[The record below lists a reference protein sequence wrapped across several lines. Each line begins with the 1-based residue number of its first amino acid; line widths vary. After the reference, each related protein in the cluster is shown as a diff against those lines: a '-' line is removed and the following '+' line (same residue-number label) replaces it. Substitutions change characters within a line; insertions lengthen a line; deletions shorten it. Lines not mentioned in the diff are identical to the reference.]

1 MASSCGAGLYVWP
14 FMSISCFVLLS
25 QFLSLSIYSSASSSF
40 VIAEEVLEI
49 KSRVC
54 AWSDSIPRQNP
65 SGLPA
70 DDDVVHSQNNTVLCK
85 GTGNCFGL
93 WGKEEDGEIRVLK
106 QGCWYH
112 TGESKECTQDECR
125 VTSPPSFARN
135 RTTRFCCCRS
145 DMCNTRFT
153 ENFTS
158 AIFEPTDASL
168 PLSYSLKYYK
178 EEIVV
183 IVLASLCFLAMV
195 VAAGF
200 LAFRVCTSNRKTGFH
215 SIGLIEAPQQESTF
229 DLDSLKLLQ
238 VIGHGRYS
246 SVLRG
251 SLDEQPVAVK
261 IVPTAYRHYYLNERD
276 VYRLP
281 LMEHE
286 ALARLVT
293 AEERLSPEGHHE
305 YLLILDYYPQ
315 GCLNSFLSHNT
326 CDWMTACKLAYS
338 MTKGLAFLHTEVQQ
352 NDKYKPAIAHRDFSS
367 RNVLVRADGSCVL
380 ADFGFAMR
388 LTGQR
393 PVRYGED
400 DAATL
405 NEVGT
410 VRYMAPEVLEG
421 AMNLHDCESALKQV
435 DVYALGLVF
444 WEVYMRCHELFPGEN
459 VPEYQM
465 PFQAEVGIQPTI
477 EDMHVLVSHEKQR
490 PLFPEAWKENSLA
503 VRSLK
508 ETMDDCWDQDAEAR
522 LTAQCAE
529 ERIAELL
536 LLWDRNRSVSPTVNT
551 MGHLPSTAT
560 QNERNMVN
568 TKRHPRL
575 GVCPELSSAFIEES
589 RAVPNGFQ
597 KNISENSGSFG
608 TMSLSVFDDR
618 AKNRN
623 SINYERQQAQA
634 RGLSPDTS
642 LTSLSASQTPVT
654 AGPVHIGDIMEG
666 MRSGTGPLQ
675 TSGIMQTTHPACLHL
690 TEEDLLCNKMDP
702 KEVDKN
708 LKESS
713 DENLTET
720 SSKQFSGLDLLAGS
734 APGLFYP
741 LFRFTAEAGST
752 LDLSLASSQTTS
764 AGSLAT
770 EVTQPLP
777 KQPNVPCRPNSLPVV
792 GPGNDLPCN
801 KCNLMQVETG
811 VAKIEQQQS
820 VEPQAVVFTT
830 NSGVVGNGSS
840 GANKDENV
848 LSPPKQEDDAGDPP
862 VVTSSAIGEVDMV
875 AANVSVTPSMLVP
888 RGNQPSSSPDGRP
901 SSQHS
906 SSDESQPLLKRSQME
921 RSEELA
927 KPAVQLNSNNSSN
940 NNNNNNNKAAAGN
953 ADRRCHKARGSAR
966 PLSLEIDMAVTLVDE
981 ASVLGKDSWFIVLYT
996 LWTFS
1001 YKALSIK

>member
-1 MASSCGAGLYVWP
+1 MASCFGAGHDRWP
-14 FMSISCFVLLS
+14 FMSISCFVFLS
-25 QFLSLSIYSSASSSF
+25 QFLSPSIYCSASSSF
-40 VIAEEVLEI
+40 VISEEVLEVE
-49 KSRVC
+49 SRVC
-54 AWSDSIPRQNP
+54 AWSDSKPPQNP
-65 SGLPA
+65 SGLPT
-70 DDDVVHSQNNTVLCK
+70 DDDVVYSQNNTVRCK

-168 PLSYSLKYYK
+168 PLSHSLKYYK

-183 IVLASLCFLAMV
+183 IVLASLCSLAMV

-200 LAFRVCTSNRKTGFH
+200 LAFRVCTSNRKAGFH
-215 SIGLIEAPQQESTF
+215 SIGLIEAPLQESTF
-229 DLDSLKLLQ
+229 DLDSLKLMQ

-286 ALARLVT
+286 SLARLVT

-315 GCLNSFLSHNT
+315 GCLNSFLSHNA

-393 PVRYGED
+393 PVRSGED
-400 DAATL
+400 DSATL

-465 PFQAEVGIQPTI
+465 PFQAEVGTQPTI
-477 EDMHVLVSHEKQR
+477 EDMQVLVSHEKQR
-490 PLFPEAWKENSLA
+490 PLFPDAWKENSLA

-508 ETMDDCWDQDAEAR
+508 ETMEDCWDQDAEAR

-551 MGHLPSTAT
+551 MSHLPSTAT
-560 QNERNMVN
+560 QNERQN
-568 TKRHPRL
+568 
-575 GVCPELSSAFIEES
+575 
-589 RAVPNGFQ
+589 
-597 KNISENSGSFG
+597 
-608 TMSLSVFDDR
+608 
-618 AKNRN
+618 
-623 SINYERQQAQA
+623 
-634 RGLSPDTS
+634 
-642 LTSLSASQTPVT
+642 
-654 AGPVHIGDIMEG
+654 
-666 MRSGTGPLQ
+666 
-675 TSGIMQTTHPACLHL
+675 
-690 TEEDLLCNKMDP
+690 
-702 KEVDKN
+702 
-708 LKESS
+708 
-713 DENLTET
+713 
-720 SSKQFSGLDLLAGS
+720 
-734 APGLFYP
+734 
-741 LFRFTAEAGST
+741 
-752 LDLSLASSQTTS
+752 
-764 AGSLAT
+764 
-770 EVTQPLP
+770 
-777 KQPNVPCRPNSLPVV
+777 
-792 GPGNDLPCN
+792 
-801 KCNLMQVETG
+801 
-811 VAKIEQQQS
+811 
-820 VEPQAVVFTT
+820 
-830 NSGVVGNGSS
+830 
-840 GANKDENV
+840 
-848 LSPPKQEDDAGDPP
+848 
-862 VVTSSAIGEVDMV
+862 
-875 AANVSVTPSMLVP
+875 
-888 RGNQPSSSPDGRP
+888 
-901 SSQHS
+901 
-906 SSDESQPLLKRSQME
+906 
-921 RSEELA
+921 
-927 KPAVQLNSNNSSN
+927 
-940 NNNNNNNKAAAGN
+940 
-953 ADRRCHKARGSAR
+953 
-966 PLSLEIDMAVTLVDE
+966 
-981 ASVLGKDSWFIVLYT
+981 
-996 LWTFS
+996 
-1001 YKALSIK
+1001 